1 MFSGQ
6 NLVFQVKIYINFEFQ
21 VNIDQILM
29 FWCKNWSKFRCFR
42 VKISHNSGILT
53 TKFVKMLAFQVKYLK
68 KNNEIDIS
76 VGISL
81 ETANS

>member
-29 FWCKNWSKFRCFR
+29 FWSQN
-42 VKISHNSGILT
+42 
-53 TKFVKMLAFQVKYLK
+53 
-68 KNNEIDIS
+68 
-76 VGISL
+76 
-81 ETANS
+81 

>member
-1 MFSGQ
+1 MSQ
-6 NLVFQVKIYINFEFQ
+6 NFGFE
-21 VNIDQILM
+21 
-29 FWCKNWSKFRCFR
+29 
-42 VKISHNSGILT
+42 VKISQNFNVFGS
-53 TKFVKMLAFQVKYLK
+53 KFVKMLAFQVKYLK